1 MRLALKTASDDES
14 LIWSSSLFQ
23 SLDAATEK
31 KFSNIEN
38 VKKFEKNSN
47 IDQEEITFIAQI
59 RPYQPCV
66 RARE

>member
-1 MRLALKTASDDES
+1 MKAWSGVVVYSRALVPSG
-14 LIWSSSLFQ
+14 
-23 SLDAATEK
+23 K
-31 KFSNIEN
+31 KSFKHWN

-66 RARE
+66 RAPE

>member
-1 MRLALKTASDDES
+1 MKAWSGVVVYSRALVPPR
-14 LIWSSSLFQ
+14 
-23 SLDAATEK
+23 K